1 MGVNLVLGEGMS
13 LKDIFGVTVSEGKV
27 ALTWFNNY
35 SGTVI
40 RTPTS
45 TLIFDPVE
53 IRLTDVPQ
61 ADVIVITH
69 EHHDHF
75 EADFTRT
82 LQKQTGAVVVTTP
95 FVAGQLVRVP
105 SDKLKVVSAGESVT
119 VGEVRLEAGRSDH
132 PGSQSLTFMITA
144 NNISIFHSSDSRP
157 HPRMKRIREKAAPD
171 IALCTVD
178 IAPGTSPRSGAEIAK
193 LVRPRIAIPY
203 HTSREGP
210 LREFAAI
217 LAREAP
223 EIRTRILR
231 RFEVYE
237 YPE

>member
-1 MGVNLVLGEGMS
+1 MS
-13 LKDIFGVTVSEGKV
+13 LKNIFSVTVPEGKI
-27 ALTWFNNY
+27 ALTWFNDY

-40 RTPTS
+40 RTPIS
-45 TLIFDPVE
+45 TLIFDPVG

-69 EHHDHF
+69 EHLDHF
-75 EADFTRT
+75 EMGFTRG
-82 LQKQTGAVVVTTP
+82 LQKQTGATVVTTP
-95 FVAGQLVRVP
+95 FVARQLRAVP
-105 SDKLKVVSAGESVT
+105 SDKLTALRAGESVS
-119 VGEVRLEAGRSDH
+119 VGKVRLDAGYSDH
-132 PGSQSLTFMITA
+132 PGNQPLTFMITA
-144 NNISIFHSSDSRP
+144 NNIRVFHSSDSRP
-157 HPRMKRIREKAAPD
+157 YPGMKRLREAELD
-171 IALCTVD
+171 IALCTVG

-193 LVRPRIAIPY
+193 LVRPRVAIPY
-203 HTSREGP
+203 HTDRERS

-223 EIRTRILR
+223 EIRTKILR